1 MDLAFVINA
10 SKPTALEGLQRVRR
24 VVPEKGHRL
33 FLWRASAE
41 DLRQRPDYKDELNG
55 FEITDDVCASDLVVA
70 IGGDGTLLSAIRL
83 QEEAMRPL
91 LGINSGSL
99 GFLTDTPAAQLE
111 DALEKVLAGD
121 YRLDA
126 RMLLEAVYHPLEGD
140 PVRMRGLNDVVLS
153 HGPLARVLEVSLRV
167 AGADLGST
175 LADGVIVA
183 TPSGSTA
190 YSLSAGGPIVSTQ
203 LRALIL
209 TPVNAHTLSMR
220 PLVVGADEGIE
231 ITLQRA
237 ASSRVELTVDG
248 GLGCEV
254 REGERILIRSAPR
267 DLQMVVTRERTLYD
281 TLRTKLSWGHRE
293 LKRRSTDQD

>member
-1 MDLAFVINA
+1 VDLAFVINA
-10 SKPTALEGLQRVRR
+10 SKPGALDALRRARR
-24 VVPEKGHRL
+24 VVPDEGHRL
-33 FLWRASAE
+33 SLWRTSAE
-41 DLRQRPDYKDELNG
+41 ELRRRADYADELDG
-55 FEITDDVCASDLVVA
+55 FEVCDDVSASDLVVA
-70 IGGDGTLLSAIRL
+70 IGGDGTLLWAVRL
-83 QEEAMRPL
+83 MQERLRPL

-99 GFLTDTPAAQLE
+99 GFLTDTPATELE
-111 DALEKVLAGD
+111 DALEKVLDGR
-121 YRLDA
+121 YRLDP
-126 RMLLEAVYHPLEGD
+126 RMLLEAVYQPLQGD

-167 AGADLGST
+167 GGVDLGST

-190 YSLSAGGPIVSTQ
+190 YSLSAGGPIVSTD

-231 ITLQRA
+231 IELRRT

-248 GLGCEV
+248 GPGCEI
-254 REGERILIRSAPR
+254 REGEHIHIHSAER

-293 LKRRSTDQD
+293 MKRRSTDRD

>member
-10 SKPTALEGLQRVRR
+10 SKPMALEGLRRVRR

-33 FLWRASAE
+33 LLWRTSAE
-41 DLRQRPDYKDELNG
+41 DLRRRDDYTDELSG
-55 FEITDDVCASDLVVA
+55 IEICDDVSASDMVVSM
-70 IGGDGTLLSAIRL
+70 GGDGTLLWAVRL
-83 QEEAMRPL
+83 MEDSLRPL

-99 GFLTDTPAAQLE
+99 GFLTDTPAARLE
-111 DALEKVLAGD
+111 DALEKVLSGR
-121 YRLDA
+121 YHLDS
-126 RMLLEAVYHPLEGD
+126 RMLLEADYQPLEGD
-140 PVRMRGLNDVVLS
+140 AVRMRGLNDVVLS

-167 AGADLGST
+167 GDVDLGST

-190 YSLSAGGPIVSTQ
+190 YSLSAGGPIVSPE
-203 LRALIL
+203 LRSLIL

-231 ITLQRA
+231 IELRRT

-248 GLGCEV
+248 GPGCEV
-254 REGERILIRSAPR
+254 REGERIRIQSAAR
-267 DLQMVVTRERTLYD
+267 DLQLVVTRERTLYD

-293 LKRRSTDQD
+293 MKRRATDHE